1 MTNDDYAT
9 INEKLTPRQPPSTS
23 ILSWIRSCFG
33 PAPELPAREL
43 AAHELEEAR
52 RDLLAAQ
59 SQFDHARAMV
69 ECHRRRIERLEGW
82 K

>member
-1 MTNDDYAT
+1 MTNEDYAT
-9 INEKLTPRQPPSTS
+9 INEKLAPRRLRNSL
-23 ILSWIRSCFG
+23 IEWVCSCFG
-33 PAPELPAREL
+33 PAPELPAQEM
-43 AAHELEEAR
+43 AALELENAR